1 MSKANQKALH
11 FSIHGMHCSS
21 CSFLIET
28 DLIDREGIKEVA
40 INHKTGFARIVV
52 DQKMRPTDIALL
64 IKNVDPK
71 KFSATFLKVEN
82 NFLSSLGY
90 LPRIAISMNTGLVA
104 MVCLG
109 LTTPVFGLAINGLS
123 LIAVLGAI
131 WFARLMVK
139 NTDLKAY
146 QATDIAKAPQEKLGA
161 FLDGAQNDHIIDIK
175 SCFRF
180 RDWRYMR
187 DYYAGMAAKEADNSQ
202 LIASVSKK
210 LRVM

>member
-1 MSKANQKALH
+1 MSKSNEKALH
-11 FSIHGMHCSS
+11 FTIHGMHCSS

-52 DQKMRPTDIALL
+52 DQKMRPIDIALL

-71 KFSATFLKVEN
+71 KFSATFLNVEN
-82 NFLSSLGY
+82 NSLSSLGY
-90 LPRIAISMNTGLVA
+90 LARIAISMNAGLVA

-109 LTTPVFGLAINGLS
+109 LTTPVIGLAISGLS
-123 LIAVLGAI
+123 VIAGVGAT
-131 WFARLMVK
+131 WVARLMVK

-175 SCFRF
+175 SCFSF

-187 DYYAGMAAKEADNSQ
+187 DYYAGQAAKEADDTQ
-202 LIASVSKK
+202 LIASVTRK
-210 LRVM
+210 LKVS